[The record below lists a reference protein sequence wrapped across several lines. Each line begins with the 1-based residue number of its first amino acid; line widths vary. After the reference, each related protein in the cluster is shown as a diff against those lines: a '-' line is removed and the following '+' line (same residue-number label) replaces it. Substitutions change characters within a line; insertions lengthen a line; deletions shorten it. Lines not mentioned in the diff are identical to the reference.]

1 MRRRKCGLPPS
12 VQGPD
17 CNVLAHA
24 VMNEAIE
31 RLDGPPL
38 QMTGDE
44 ERHEMFDLLTEAA
57 ESVGIPVVR
66 TV

>member
-1 MRRRKCGLPPS
+1 MRRRKCNLPPS

-24 VMNEAIE
+24 VMDEAIA
-31 RLDGPPL
+31 RLDPQPVY
-38 QMTGDE
+38 TE
-44 ERHEMFDLLTEAA
+44 AERREMFDLLAEAA
-57 ESVGIPVVR
+57 ESVGIPVVG

>member
-1 MRRRKCGLPPS
+1 MRKRCNPPPS

-24 VMNEAIE
+24 VMDEALARMDPQPVYTETE
-31 RLDGPPL
+31 R
-38 QMTGDE
+38 
-44 ERHEMFDLLTEAA
+44 REMFDLLAEAA